1 MSGAGVGGC
10 TACGGGP
17 GWEAETWLIESP
29 TPLASWAR
37 ATPETKRRRQRKTV
51 SLVFMTSPQG
61 KITVTSL
68 LFYDR
73 LDCRLPPSRREEHP
87 QEGRPTKSAL
97 GTAPAAAW
105 ARAHGGRQE
114 AGDQEAQSLGVES
127 KRGGGKISA
136 KHTLAGTRSRVGPA
150 NAWRFTMKALGCIAY
165 VLLLAVMPA
174 CATTSTTSSEWGQPR
189 GRPEWVRYGIVTNI
203 RQVIQRREGNP
214 AGGAVAGAIIGGILG
229 GGRGPG
235 ALVGAAGGAAV
246 GAAASSGSSE
256 QISYELWVRF
266 QDGGYQAFVYA
277 NYPPFR
283 SGEPV
288 ELTPRGLYPLPPAPP
303 PVPTV
308 PPPVPMG
315 PPPVPTVPPPV
326 PTVPPPA
333 PAVPPSVPGG

>member
-37 ATPETKRRRQRKTV
+37 ATPETKRRRQRETV

-150 NAWRFTMKALGCIAY
+150 NAWRFTMKAQAKYVKRTYKIANWPEY
-165 VLLLAVMPA
+165 EAGLRQRGSLTVWISEAELKGWAPPRNGRMNPVHRSDAQPSAERVDSDAAMAAAGRGAQVGGWNLAVGP
-174 CATTSTTSSEWGQPR
+174 EPR
-189 GRPEWVRYGIVTNI
+189 RLAVEVT
-203 RQVIQRREGNP
+203 
-214 AGGAVAGAIIGGILG
+214 
-229 GGRGPG
+229 
-235 ALVGAAGGAAV
+235 
-246 GAAASSGSSE
+246 
-256 QISYELWVRF
+256 
-266 QDGGYQAFVYA
+266 
-277 NYPPFR
+277 
-283 SGEPV
+283 
-288 ELTPRGLYPLPPAPP
+288 
-303 PVPTV
+303 
-308 PPPVPMG
+308 
-315 PPPVPTVPPPV
+315 
-326 PTVPPPA
+326 
-333 PAVPPSVPGG
+333 